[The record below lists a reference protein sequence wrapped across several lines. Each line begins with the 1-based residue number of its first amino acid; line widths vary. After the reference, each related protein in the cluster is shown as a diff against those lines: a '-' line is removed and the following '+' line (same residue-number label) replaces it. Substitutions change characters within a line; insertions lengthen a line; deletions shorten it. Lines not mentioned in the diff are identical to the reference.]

1 MNLLAIA
8 PDLAASHKA
17 RVTVKPNQQPGILVP
32 PGSENGMLVVKMEA
46 TGETVL
52 LPPNDVSL
60 AVLPAPKPPTLRIG
74 MKCDN
79 CEEMAD
85 KLRCKLCGIPICSS
99 SCNVRNWGSHKERC
113 LVRRAEELGASYARE
128 ENRGIQLCDAAGCLG
143 VCLDVDEVCWGCGE
157 EELRW

>member
-52 LPPNDVSL
+52 LPPNDVTL

-85 KLRCKLCGIPICSS
+85 RCDANCVVFLFVAPSVMLGIGGRIRS
-99 SCNVRNWGSHKERC
+99 
-113 LVRRAEELGASYARE
+113 GAS
-128 ENRGIQLCDAAGCLG
+128 
-143 VCLDVDEVCWGCGE
+143 
-157 EELRW
+157 